1 MRPADLEKNPVHL
14 GPGGK
19 AVVQPRFTGGID
31 WYMAY
36 GDRHDTDGVEGRLV
50 SLHSFAESWDSWEMH
65 PRGHEVV
72 VCTAGTIVLTQE
84 FPDGRIE
91 QVTLTA
97 GEYAINDPGVW
108 HTADVEAEAT
118 ALFITAGEGTQ
129 HRPR

>member
-50 SLHSFAESWDSWEMH
+50 SMFTFTAPWESWAMH
-65 PRGHEVV
+65 P
-72 VCTAGTIVLTQE
+72 AGDEIVLCISGHMVLHQE
-84 FPDGRIE
+84 LPEGVHKVGLGPG
-91 QVTLTA
+91 Q
-97 GEYAINDPGVW
+97 YAVNPSGVW
-108 HTADVEAEAT
+108 HTADVEEAAT
-118 ALFITAGEGTQ
+118 ALFITTGLGTE